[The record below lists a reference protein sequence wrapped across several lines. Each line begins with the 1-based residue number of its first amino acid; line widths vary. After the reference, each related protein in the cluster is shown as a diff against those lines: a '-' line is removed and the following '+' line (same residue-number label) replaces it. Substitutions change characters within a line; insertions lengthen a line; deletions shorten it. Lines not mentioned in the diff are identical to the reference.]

1 MTPPPPARLSMTTCC
16 PSDSVRRL
24 PMTRAIRSTPPP
36 GGNGTSSLSGRD
48 GYSAVAAVAHAAKVS
63 DAASRRRFH
72 CIVLEYQQIS
82 RTSGGLQP
90 RGRDSASMTEQVYAH
105 AAVMTGQPH
114 SGHSPAGCPVEET
127 LCPVVAHEW
136 VNDEYKHL
144 VVKATP
150 KALAAQPGQ
159 FFHLLCPSPDE
170 GEVWFRRPQS
180 VYRVARSTGRVEFL
194 YKVAGRGTKG
204 LTSLEPG
211 DTLNMLG
218 PLGVGFKL
226 EPQWK
231 NVVVLGRGVGLAT
244 MAPISQLAGERGVRV
259 TAILSAR
266 SEELAMAADLFET
279 VGTVI
284 KVLDTDGTSA
294 VENVEAILRRL
305 IAERKADA
313 FFTCGSNR
321 LMQLMK
327 RLGKAHGIPAQMAM
341 EQIMACGLGPC
352 YICVRTF
359 EVNGKLEMRRVC
371 VEGPVFDL
379 QECLG
384 W

>member
-1 MTPPPPARLSMTTCC
+1 MPDHVYAT
-16 PSDSVRRL
+16 
-24 PMTRAIRSTPPP
+24 
-36 GGNGTSSLSGRD
+36 
-48 GYSAVAAVAHAAKVS
+48 AAV
-63 DAASRRRFH
+63 
-72 CIVLEYQQIS
+72 
-82 RTSGGLQP
+82 T
-90 RGRDSASMTEQVYAH
+90 
-105 AAVMTGQPH
+105 TGKAG
-114 SGHSPAGCPVEET
+114 SGHSPAECPAEET

-136 VNDEYKHL
+136 INEEYKHL

-180 VYRVARSTGRVEFL
+180 VYRVARSSGRIEFL
-194 YKVAGRGTKG
+194 YKVVGRGTKG
-204 LTSLEPG
+204 LATLKPG

-226 EPQWK
+226 EPAWK

-266 SEELAMAADLFET
+266 SEELAMAADLFES

-305 IAERKADA
+305 IAEKKADA

-327 RLGKAHGIPAQMAM
+327 RLGKAHGIPGQMAM

-359 EVNGKLEMRRVC
+359 EVNGKHEMRRVC
-371 VEGPVFDL
+371 VEGPVFNL